1 MTTTPAA
8 RDENKEFNSWRKE
21 QIASLIRMGYPDAAR
36 AFNELGSVQWAGWQA
51 RSALAE
57 SELAELRAELDNC
70 VRSWGLLRVEID
82 AAIARAELAEKLLR
96 EIRAHNSS
104 GLTKSMQDRIDAAL
118 AAYRAQQGV
127 K

>member
-8 RDENKEFNSWRKE
+8 RDERKE
-21 QIASLIRMGYPDAAR
+21 AFAACPET
-36 AFNELGSVQWAGWQA
+36 NCDWGSFYLGWQA
-51 RSALAE
+51 RAELAE

-118 AAYRAQQGV
+118 HAEVKRLQSELTAIQAQTV
-127 K
+127 MRSIP

>member
-8 RDENKEFNSWRKE
+8 RDENKDFDSWRKE

-57 SELAELRAELDNC
+57 SELAEVRAELDNC
-70 VRSWGLLRVEID
+70 RIAYGLLRVDYD
-82 AAIARAELAEKLLR
+82 ALLSSAEPAKGGDGEVTR
-96 EIRAHNSS
+96 DE
-104 GLTKSMQDRIDAAL
+104 
-118 AAYRAQQGV
+118 
-127 K
+127 

>member
-1 MTTTPAA
+1 MTTTPAP

-70 VRSWGLLRVEID
+70 VRSWGLLR
-82 AAIARAELAEKLLR
+82 